1 MLRKMTSASL
11 RFHVAVVAVAV
22 GIMVFGL
29 TQLRHAPVDVY
40 PEFAPLVV
48 EVQTEALGLSAD
60 EVEQLIT
67 VPLEADLL
75 NGVAWVDDIRSS
87 SVPGLS
93 SITLAFEPGTDLF
106 RARQAVQERLA
117 QAHALPQVSKPPQML
132 QPVSSTS
139 RVMLVGLSSS
149 TLSLIEISQ
158 LARWTIKPRLQGVEG
173 VANVSSFGQ
182 RERQLQVQVD
192 PKRLHD
198 NGVSLLQ
205 VVETAGNALV
215 VSPLSFLEASTPGT
229 GGFIESPQQ
238 RLGVRH
244 ISPIESAADL
254 AQVAVAG
261 TSAPAGTPVIDPAT
275 GEPVPARPQ
284 LRLGDVAQ
292 VVEDHQPLIG
302 DALVNNGPGLV
313 LVVEKLR
320 GANTVDV
327 TEGVEEALAA
337 LRPGLRDLKIDTS
350 IYRPADYIEKSAGN
364 VGTGLLV
371 GLVLVIL
378 LLAFAFY
385 HWRLAVVSVAT
396 MLVSIFAAGAVL
408 YLSGHTFNAMTLA
421 GLALALGIVIDDA
434 ITGTER
440 VARGIQDRP
449 DRDLVGDPNGD
460 LPAAGDGHAGDGRP
474 GDGLVGVRRSNVG
487 VITDSSLQVRDA
499 LAYATVFVLL
509 PVLPLFFLGH
519 VFGAFGRPLAV
530 AYAVAVLVSMV
541 VALLLTPALSL
552 LLLSRTA
559 HVGRE
564 SALMAKVGGR
574 YTGLMGRVLTAPR
587 QALIAVAVL
596 AVVAA
601 ATIPQLRH
609 AELPALHESD
619 VLVELEA
626 APGTSLVRM
635 QQITSEVTDKLG
647 SVAGVRNV
655 TSHEGRAVTGDR
667 VVDVNSAALWV
678 SLDNK
683 ADHDETVDAIGDVLA
698 GYPELD
704 GTVGSYQESRI
715 VQAGIERGGEGPEAP
730 IAVRVYGNEQ
740 GLLAQ
745 KAQEVG
751 QELAKIDGID
761 DLRVEMPV
769 AEPTLEVEVN
779 LDRASQFGVK
789 PGDVRRA
796 AAILLSG
803 IDVGQLFYDQKVFDV
818 VVWGAP
824 ETRKNQDDV
833 RNLLIETPGG
843 NQVRLQEVADVRL
856 VDSLDVI
863 EREGVFRRIDVTAE
877 VSGRSRSAV
886 AADVEEAIRAID
898 FPLEYRAELLGDFES
913 RQADQR
919 RAFVLFGFAA
929 LAMLL
934 VLQACFGSW
943 RLGTVVFFSL
953 PIALLGGVIAAF
965 GTGDEVSIG
974 AAVGLLTVLGISA
987 RHAILLVKR
996 YQHLERVE
1004 GEELGAGL
1012 IVRGARERLAPTLLT
1027 AAATALAFAPFALLG
1042 NRAGYELLHP
1052 MGVVV
1057 LAGLLT
1063 STAVSLFLVPALYLA
1078 FAGARSD
1085 TERDVRQFE
1094 DELLFMDASGH
1105 LLVAP
1110 PRSEAA
1116 AGAGAAA
1123 GTRSTAGSG
1132 A

>member
-1 MLRKMTSASL
+1 MSRKLINSSL
-11 RFHVAVVAVAV
+11 RFHVAAVALAIGV
-22 GIMVFGL
+22 LLFGV
-29 TQLRHAPVDVY
+29 TQLRQAPVDVY
-40 PEFAPLVV
+40 PEFAPLLV

-75 NGVAWVDDIRSS
+75 NGVAWVDDIRSA

-139 RVMLVGLSSS
+139 RTMLIGLSSS

-244 ISPIESAADL
+244 VSPIESAADL
-254 AQVAVAG
+254 AKVAVVGRTPSPVTAVEG
-261 TSAPAGTPVIDPAT
+261 APVEGAPVEGA
-275 GEPVPARPQ
+275 PVDGVPPPPTQ

-327 TEGVEEALAA
+327 TDGVEDALEA

-350 IYRPADYIEKSAGN
+350 IYRPADYISASSGN
-364 VGTGLLV
+364 VGLGLMIGLALV
-371 GLVLVIL
+371 VL

-385 HWRLAVVSVAT
+385 HWRLAIIAAAT
-396 MLVSIFAAGAVL
+396 ILTSLVAAGSVL
-408 YLSGHTFNAMTLA
+408 YLTGHTFNSMTLA

-434 ITGTER
+434 IAGSER
-440 VARGIQDRP
+440 VARHLREEGEGSVASTITE
-449 DRDLVGDPNGD
+449 
-460 LPAAGDGHAGDGRP
+460 ASFE
-474 GDGLVGVRRSNVG
+474 VRG
-487 VITDSSLQVRDA
+487 A
-499 LAYATVFVLL
+499 LSYATVFVLL
-509 PVLPLFFLGH
+509 PVLPLFFIGH
-519 VFGAFGRPLAV
+519 VLGAFGRPLAV
-530 AYAVAVLVSMV
+530 AYALAVLVSMV
-541 VALLLTPALSL
+541 VALLVTPALAL
-552 LLLSRTA
+552 LLLSKPA
-559 HVGRE
+559 HAGRE
-564 SALMAKVGGR
+564 SALMSRVGPR
-574 YTGLMGRVLTAPR
+574 YGGLLERLLAGPR
-587 QALIAVAVL
+587 QAMVL
-596 AVVAA
+596 VGLLALVGTALL
-601 ATIPQLRH
+601 PQLRN
-609 AELPALHESD
+609 AELPALHEAD
-619 VLVELEA
+619 LMVELKA
-626 APGTSLVRM
+626 APGTSLSKM
-635 QQITSEVTDKLG
+635 KEITSDVTGKLA
-647 SVAGVRNV
+647 SVPGVRNV
-655 TSHEGRAVTGDR
+655 TSHEGRAVTGDQ
-667 VVDVNSAALWV
+667 VVDVNSAGLWV
-678 SLDNK
+678 SLDGE
-683 ADHDETVDAIGDVLA
+683 ADYATAVDDIEEVLND
-698 GYPELD
+698 YPDLD
-704 GTVGSYQESRI
+704 GVVESYQQTRI
-715 VQAGIERGGEGPEAP
+715 AQAGFQEGDERPEAP

-740 GLLAQ
+740 ALLAQ
-745 KAQEVG
+745 KATEVG
-751 QELAKIDGID
+751 TELAKIDGIE
-761 DLRVEMPV
+761 DLKVETPV

-779 LDRASQFGVK
+779 LERASQFGVK

-824 ETRKNQDDV
+824 ETRKNQQDV
-833 RNLLIETPGG
+833 RNLLIETPSGT
-843 NQVRLQEVADVRL
+843 QVRLEEVADVRL
-856 VDSLDVI
+856 VDSVDVI
-863 EREGVFRRIDVTAE
+863 QREGVFRRIDVTAA
-877 VSGRSRSAV
+877 VSGRSRSEV
-886 AADVEEAIRAID
+886 AADVEQVIAGID

-919 RAFVLFGFAA
+919 RSLILAAFAG

-943 RLGTVVFFSL
+943 RLGTVIFLSL
-953 PIALLGGVIAAF
+953 PIALLGGIVAAWALA
-965 GTGDEVSIG
+965 GAVTIG
-974 AAVGLLTVLGISA
+974 AAVGLLTVLGIAA
-987 RHAILLVKR
+987 RNGILLVKR
-996 YQHLERVE
+996 CQQLERSD
-1004 GEELGAGL
+1004 GHTFGAGL
-1012 IVRGARERLAPTLLT
+1012 VLRAARERLVPTLLS
-1027 AAATALAFAPFALLG
+1027 AVATALAFAPFVVLG
-1042 NRAGYELLHP
+1042 NRPGFEFLHP
-1052 MGVVV
+1052 MGIVV
-1057 LAGLLT
+1057 LGGLLT
-1063 STAVSLFLVPALYLA
+1063 TTAVSLFLVPALYLA
-1078 FAGARSD
+1078 FAGVRSD
-1085 TERDVRQFE
+1085 TERDILQFE
-1094 DELLFMDASGH
+1094 QELLLVDAGS
-1105 LLVAP
+1105 VATAP
-1110 PRSEAA
+1110 SRTTP
-1116 AGAGAAA
+1116 AGADS
-1123 GTRSTAGSG
+1123 RSGSG
-1132 A
+1132 AGV